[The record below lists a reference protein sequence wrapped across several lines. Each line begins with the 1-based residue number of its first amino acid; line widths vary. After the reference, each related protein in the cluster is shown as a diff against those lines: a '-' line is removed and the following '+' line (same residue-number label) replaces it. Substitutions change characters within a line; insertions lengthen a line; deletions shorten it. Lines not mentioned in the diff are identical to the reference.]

1 MEMVLTSILCDI
13 LENSQYVDVITNALA
28 VWPRAAESL
37 ISGYGVPK
45 IKRYPQVTLS
55 TLNKLK
61 HKAFEVGPAN
71 TIISQ
76 LKNRILWWKQKFQ
89 YFGIGLWF

>member
-1 MEMVLTSILCDI
+1 MVLTSILCDI

-37 ISGYGVPK
+37 ISGYGVAK

-71 TIISQ
+71 TIIS
-76 LKNRILWWKQKFQ
+76 
-89 YFGIGLWF
+89 